1 MPQRCGCGRTNW
13 GSQAGRVVTASH
25 YWLYRATGGGRYLP
39 SVRVLIC
46 DDEPHIRLL
55 YRSEFELAGAEVV
68 CAGDGDECI
77 EVADREHPDV
87 VILDLRMPRRDGL
100 ATLPELCQ
108 HLPGVHVLIVSANY
122 VPELFKQALSLGA
135 EECIDKLDFLIRIP
149 DLIAHYSGAA
159 A

>member
-1 MPQRCGCGRTNW
+1 MSTSP
-13 GSQAGRVVTASH
+13 SH
-25 YWLYRATGGGRYLP
+25 LYGHR
-39 SVRVLIC
+39 VRVLIC

-87 VILDLRMPRRDGL
+87 IILDLRMPKRDGL
-100 ATLPELCQ
+100 SALPTLRDHQ
-108 HLPGVHVLIVSANY
+108 PGVHVLVVSANY
-122 VPELFKQALSLGA
+122 LPEQFKQARELGA
-135 EECIDKLDFLIRIP
+135 EDCIDKLEFLMRIP